1 MLRTLIQLRLI
12 LLQPFS
18 NSPSHSTPSSTTHWQ
33 LRLRNLQPKH
43 PPGHA
48 GTVYQD
54 QAMTDHSKTLQMAR
68 ARNET
73 REDTELRLDI
83 PKWVM
88 GVIDAENI
96 ARGSAS
102 SRKEVVNEI
111 LSVWAERKVHEA
123 TVVLRLANVNPTPLD
138 SKAGSHG

>member
-1 MLRTLIQLRLI
+1 
-12 LLQPFS
+12 
-18 NSPSHSTPSSTTHWQ
+18 
-33 LRLRNLQPKH
+33 
-43 PPGHA
+43 
-48 GTVYQD
+48 
-54 QAMTDHSKTLQMAR
+54 MTENTESLQMAR

-88 GVIDAENI
+88 GVIDAEGI
-96 ARGSAS
+96 VRGSAS

-111 LSVWAERKVHEA
+111 LSVWAERKVHDA
-123 TVVLRLANVNPTPLD
+123 TVVLRLANVNPAPVD

>member
-1 MLRTLIQLRLI
+1 
-12 LLQPFS
+12 
-18 NSPSHSTPSSTTHWQ
+18 
-33 LRLRNLQPKH
+33 
-43 PPGHA
+43 
-48 GTVYQD
+48 
-54 QAMTDHSKTLQMAR
+54 MTENTESLQMAR

-111 LSVWAERKVHEA
+111 LSVWAERKVHDA

-138 SKAGSHG
+138 SKVGGHG